1 MPIYHDSSTKTHER
15 VIIDRL
21 LNSSCTNSPYLKHKS
36 IISSGTGLTL
46 LCSNYSKIDS
56 LIKYKLIK
64 AIEITVEY
72 DEIHFLAKTKTLPLY
87 ACGESRELAINNLK
101 YEIESLYED
110 LQSGDDFSDEWLKHK
125 KYLKSIVLKKR

>member
-21 LNSSCTNSPYLKHKS
+21 LNSSCTNSPYLKHNS
-36 IISSGTGLTL
+36 IISSGTSMSL

-56 LIKYKLIK
+56 LIKYKLNN

-72 DEIHFLAKTKTLPLY
+72 DEIHYLAKTKTLPLY
-87 ACGESRELAINNLK
+87 ACGENREEAVKNLK

-110 LQSGDDFSDEWLKHK
+110 LQSDDDFSPEWLKHK
-125 KYLKSIVLKKR
+125 KYLNSIVTKKR